1 MRLLTFLQTAETQ
14 KELTFDAIENEMQIS
29 PDDIESFIIEGK
41 DLFFFLKYFKENLF
55 FFSCTNENDSL

>member
-41 DLFFFLKYFKENLF
+41 DLFLFLKHFKENLF
-55 FFSCTNENDSL
+55 FFSCTNENDPL

>member
-41 DLFFFLKYFKENLF
+41 DLFFF
-55 FFSCTNENDSL
+55 S